1 MRLLPVVLTIAA
13 IAGGAFLLAGNGTL
27 SDTKQAPAATKPGAN
42 AEAPMVRT
50 IAPEAPAAS
59 ASALRLPAR
68 TAPVEQALIFA
79 RATGVVT
86 ERRVDIGQRVQ
97 RGDVLAVIAAPEIDQ
112 SVDRARANLNQAK
125 ARESLAQTNLARSR
139 QLVEQ
144 GFLSK
149 QVLDERQS
157 AFDAAVADRKAAEA
171 EARRLGEIR
180 GFQTV
185 RAPFAGIIAERRV
198 DRGDRVVGDGGGNEG
213 YLFKLVRTDE
223 LRVTIDVPQAAV
235 MRVQPGATAQMRF
248 AELPGET
255 LQAKVVRSAGVI
267 DERSGTMSVEL
278 ALPNPNN
285 RIPAGMLGE
294 VTLGGGAVAQSALL
308 VPNGTLVVHDG
319 KPQVVAVRE
328 GKLRFT
334 DVHVGRN
341 LGTKTEILAG
351 IDKDAVLVTNPNALL
366 RDGDVVRI
374 APPPSPAP
382 APAEKPAGADK
393 PAAADRS
400 GLSR

>member
-1 MRLLPVVLTIAA
+1 MRPLSVVFSVAA
-13 IAGGAFLLAGNGTL
+13 IAAGAFLLAGNGTL
-27 SDTKQAPAATKPGAN
+27 SGSKQAPAPTRSTAD

-50 IAPEAPAAS
+50 IAPEAPPPS

-86 ERRVDIGQRVQ
+86 ERRADIGQRVQ

-112 SVDRARANLNQAK
+112 SLDRARANLNQAK

-157 AFDAAVADRKAAEA
+157 TFDAAVADRKAAEA
-171 EARRLGEIR
+171 ETRRLGEIR
-180 GFQTV
+180 GFQSV
-185 RAPFAGIIAERRV
+185 RAPFAGIIAERKV
-198 DRGDRVVGDGGGNEG
+198 DRGDRVVGDSGSNEG
-213 YLFKLVRTDE
+213 YLFKLVRTDA

-248 AELPGET
+248 PELPGET

-294 VTLGGGAVAQSALL
+294 VTLGDAAGAQNALL

-328 GKLRFT
+328 GKVRFT
-334 DVHVGRN
+334 AVHVGRN

-351 IDKDAVLVTNPNALL
+351 IDKDAVLITNPNALL
-366 RDGDVVRI
+366 REGDAVRV
-374 APPPSPAP
+374 ASPAT
-382 APAEKPAGADK
+382 AGK
-393 PAAADRS
+393 
-400 GLSR
+400 

>member
-1 MRLLPVVLTIAA
+1 MRVLPVVLTIAA
-13 IAGGAFLLAGNGTL
+13 VAGGAFLLAGNGPL
-27 SDTKQAPAATKPGAN
+27 PGSKQAPASATA
-42 AEAPMVRT
+42 AAATDAPMVRT
-50 IAPEAPAAS
+50 IVPEATAAT
-59 ASALRLPAR
+59 AAALRLPAR

-97 RGDVLAVIAAPEIDQ
+97 RGEVLAVISAPEIDQ

-125 ARESLAQTNLARSR
+125 ARESLAQTNLARSQ

-198 DRGDRVVGDGGGNEG
+198 DRGDRVVGDGGGSEG
-213 YLFKLVRTDE
+213 YLFKLVRTDQ

-248 AELPGET
+248 PELPGET

-278 ALPNPNN
+278 ALPNPDN

-294 VTLGGGAVAQSALL
+294 VTLAGAAGAPNALL

-319 KPQVVAVRE
+319 RPQVVAVRE
-328 GKLRFT
+328 GKVRFT
-334 DVHVGRN
+334 DVRIGRN

-374 APPPSPAP
+374 APPAVPG
-382 APAEKPAGADK
+382 K
-393 PAAADRS
+393 
-400 GLSR
+400 